1 MSKQKEQTKIKN
13 RIVFFDMDGVLV
25 NFRKGAKEL
34 GIKFKGYSFINEEE
48 AWAKIREKGYKFWTN
63 LEWMKGAKE
72 LFEYACSKFDRVE
85 VLSAR
90 SMDASSVI
98 GKRIWCKQLKEI
110 AEKYNTKFKAN
121 IVWISQKSKFS
132 KNGKYKNILIDDYK
146 LNLDNWNGDSI
157 LFKSAKQAK
166 IELIRLEESYVK
178 RYASS

>member
-110 AEKYNTKFKAN
+110 AEKYNTNSKLILFGFLKKAN
-121 IVWISQKSKFS
+121 FLKTE
-132 KNGKYKNILIDDYK
+132 NIKTFLLTII
-146 LNLDNWNGDSI
+146 N
-157 LFKSAKQAK
+157 
-166 IELIRLEESYVK
+166 
-178 RYASS
+178 